1 MTNEN
6 SWRRRWPSKSP
17 DRTADTVGMNAAGPD
32 SYDHTQP
39 WWAVKG
45 GRGEGRRQ
53 VNRCCVCRCADAH
66 SDTAPFSLGQSQFP
80 PSPSPPEPPLT
91 HCPHSLPPSSRL
103 TGSNHSHLLAV
114 CGEARGLCTCCGWLL
129 YRVPDPPHMRS
140 FASLTSLI
148 APLKRHL
155 PV

>member
-39 WWAVKG
+39 RWAVKG

-114 CGEARGLCTCCGWLL
+114 CGVWRGPGPL
-129 YRVPDPPHMRS
+129 HMLWM
-140 FASLTSLI
+140 ASLPRPRSSTHALLCL
-148 APLKRHL
+148 PHL
-155 PV
+155 PHRST